1 VPSQVTTY
9 KQAFHPA
16 SETGGKIK
24 LEINNTFFN
33 FKNQGQWQFHQFQ
46 KNQIQDRLN
55 LEFGKNIAFILE
67 RQIVCLLLRYKLLCF
82 SSRHRRHLSSRRSF
96 NL

>member
-1 VPSQVTTY
+1 MEKYHFVSSCNRLSQVTTY

-33 FKNQGQWQFHQFQ
+33 FKNQGQCNSSTSKKPNIKIGQFG
-46 KNQIQDRLN
+46 I
-55 LEFGKNIAFILE
+55 
-67 RQIVCLLLRYKLLCF
+67 
-82 SSRHRRHLSSRRSF
+82 
-96 NL
+96 